1 MRFRPFSLVPL
12 SLVLASGFAAASGG
26 SEGGGGSIGSKLI
39 QPEPGTIFWTLV
51 TFILMLVI
59 LRRYAWGPIL
69 GALDAR
75 EKSIE
80 ESLEQARKERED
92 AEKLVQ
98 EHRDLIAQARR
109 ERAEALA
116 QGQRDAEKVGAEIL
130 EEARRQREQVL
141 KQTEEQVESA
151 MGQARAEMRGITADL
166 AIKAA
171 EKLLT
176 KNLDDATQRELV
188 EAYLA
193 DLERT
198 AGSSGLPS

>member
-1 MRFRPFSLVPL
+1 MRFRPYSLVPL
-12 SLVLASGFAAASGG
+12 SLALASGAAVASSGDASSMG
-26 SEGGGGSIGSKLI
+26 QKLI
-39 QPEPGTIFWTLV
+39 EPHFGTIFWTLI
-51 TFILMLVI
+51 TFILMLVV
-59 LRRYAWGPIL
+59 LRKYAWGPL
-69 GALDAR
+69 LSALDAR
-75 EKSIE
+75 EKSISD
-80 ESLEQARKERED
+80 SLEQARNEREE
-92 AEKLVQ
+92 AETLVQ
-98 EHRDLIAQARR
+98 EHRDLVSQARR

-116 QGQRDAEKVGAEIL
+116 LGQRDAEKVGAEIL

-141 KQTEEQVESA
+141 KQTEEQVQSA
-151 MGQARAEMRGITADL
+151 MSQARAEMRGITADL
-166 AIKAA
+166 AIQAA

>member
-1 MRFRPFSLVPL
+1 L
-12 SLVLASGFAAASGG
+12 GQ
-26 SEGGGGSIGSKLI
+26 KLI
-39 QPEPGTIFWTLV
+39 EPHFGTIFWTLI
-51 TFILMLVI
+51 TFILMLVV
-59 LRRYAWGPIL
+59 LRKYAWGPLL

-75 EKSIE
+75 EKSISD
-80 ESLEQARKERED
+80 SLEHARNEREE

-98 EHRDLIAQARR
+98 EHRDLVSQARR

-141 KQTEEQVESA
+141 KQTQEQVESA
-151 MGQARAEMRGITADL
+151 MSQARAEMRGITVDL

>member
-1 MRFRPFSLVPL
+1 MRFRPYSLVPL
-12 SLVLASGFAAASGG
+12 SLALASGSAVASSGG
-26 SEGGGGSIGSKLI
+26 ASALGQKLI
-39 QPEPGTIFWTLV
+39 EPHFGTVFWTLI
-51 TFILMLVI
+51 TFILMLVV
-59 LRRYAWGPIL
+59 LRKYAWGPL
-69 GALDAR
+69 LSALDAR
-75 EKSIE
+75 EKSISD
-80 ESLEQARKERED
+80 SLEQARNEREE

-98 EHRDLIAQARR
+98 EHRDLVSQARR

-116 QGQRDAEKVGAEIL
+116 EGQRDAEKVRAEIL

-141 KQTEEQVESA
+141 KQTEEQVQSA
-151 MGQARAEMRGITADL
+151 MSQARAEMRGITADL
-166 AIKAA
+166 AIQAA

>member
-1 MRFRPFSLVPL
+1 MRFRPYSLVPL
-12 SLVLASGFAAASGG
+12 SLALASGSAVASSGG
-26 SEGGGGSIGSKLI
+26 ASALGQKLI
-39 QPEPGTIFWTLV
+39 EPHFGTVFWTLI
-51 TFILMLVI
+51 TFILMLVV
-59 LRRYAWGPIL
+59 LRKYAWGPL
-69 GALDAR
+69 LSALDVR
-75 EKSIE
+75 EKSISD
-80 ESLEQARKERED
+80 SLEQARNEREE

-98 EHRDLIAQARR
+98 EHRDLVLQARR

-116 QGQRDAEKVGAEIL
+116 EGQRDAEKVGAEIL

-141 KQTEEQVESA
+141 KQTEEQVQSA
-151 MGQARAEMRGITADL
+151 MSQARAEMRGITADL
-166 AIKAA
+166 AIQAA

>member
-1 MRFRPFSLVPL
+1 MRFRPYSLVPL
-12 SLVLASGFAAASGG
+12 SLALASGAAVASSGDASSMG
-26 SEGGGGSIGSKLI
+26 QKLI
-39 QPEPGTIFWTLV
+39 EPHFGTIFWTLI
-51 TFILMLVI
+51 TFILMLVV
-59 LRRYAWGPIL
+59 LRKYAWGPL
-69 GALDAR
+69 LSALDAR
-75 EKSIE
+75 EKSISD
-80 ESLEQARKERED
+80 SLEQARNEREE
-92 AEKLVQ
+92 AETLVQ
-98 EHRDLIAQARR
+98 EHRDLVSQARR

-116 QGQRDAEKVGAEIL
+116 LGQRDAEKVGAEIL

-151 MGQARAEMRGITADL
+151 MTQARAEMRGITADL
-166 AIKAA
+166 AIQAA

>member
-1 MRFRPFSLVPL
+1 MRFRPYSLVPL
-12 SLVLASGFAAASGG
+12 SLALASGSAVASSGG
-26 SEGGGGSIGSKLI
+26 ASALGQKLI
-39 QPEPGTIFWTLV
+39 EPHFGTVFWTLI
-51 TFILMLVI
+51 TFILMLVV
-59 LRRYAWGPIL
+59 LRKYAWGPL
-69 GALDAR
+69 LSALDAR
-75 EKSIE
+75 EKSISD
-80 ESLEQARKERED
+80 SLEQARNEREE

-98 EHRDLIAQARR
+98 EHRDLVSQARR

-116 QGQRDAEKVGAEIL
+116 EGQRDAEKVGAEIL

-141 KQTEEQVESA
+141 KQTEEQVQSA
-151 MGQARAEMRGITADL
+151 MSQARAEMRGITADL
-166 AIKAA
+166 AIQAA

>member
-1 MRFRPFSLVPL
+1 MRFRPNSLVPL
-12 SLVLASGFAAASGG
+12 SLVLASGSAVAS
-26 SEGGGGSIGSKLI
+26 SEGGGGLGQKLI
-39 QPEPGTIFWTLV
+39 EPHFGTIFWTLI
-51 TFILMLVI
+51 TFILMLVV
-59 LRRYAWGPIL
+59 LRKYAWGPIL

-75 EKSIE
+75 EKSI
-80 ESLEQARKERED
+80 SDDLEQARNEREN
-92 AEKLVQ
+92 AEALVQ
-98 EHRDLIAQARR
+98 EHRDLVAQARR

-151 MGQARAEMRGITADL
+151 IAQARAEMRGITADL

-188 EAYLA
+188 EAYLT

-198 AGSSGLPS
+198 GSSGLPS